1 MAGREKENPNMIDSS
16 SSYYLHPSDHT
27 GMIISPVKL
36 NGENYEEWSCSMRNA
51 FWARRKQSF
60 LNGKI
65 EKPAEDA
72 PKIEDWWS
80 VNSMLDELKLR
91 FSIGNGPRVLQLRSD
106 LVKCRQDGQTVGAYF
121 GRLKILWDELS
132 NYVQPPVCSCGNCAC
147 NLSTQWE
154 KKREEECVHQF
165 LIGLDDTIYGTVHSN
180 IIAQDPLPSQSRA
193 YALVVQEER
202 HQTITRICD
211 VRVEAVSF
219 GVQAPKAQQGV
230 AASFL
235 NNANGEKS
243 VCKHCGKTS
252 HEISSCFK
260 IIGYPE
266 WWTANRG
273 KGNSGR
279 RGQTNNFVGHSKSH
293 AAVTNAALMPAGGG
307 GN

>member
-1 MAGREKENPNMIDSS
+1 MAGREKENRNLIDSS
-16 SSYYLHPSDHT
+16 SPYYLHPFDHT
-27 GMIISPVKL
+27 GMIISPMKL
-36 NGENYEEWSCSMRNA
+36 NGENYEEWSRSMRNA
-51 FWARRKQSF
+51 FRARRKQSF

-72 PKIEDWWS
+72 PEIEDWWS
-80 VNSMLDELKLR
+80 ELWDELKLR
-91 FSIGNGPRVLQLRSD
+91 FSIGNGLRVLQLRSD

-132 NYVQPPVCSCGNCAC
+132 NYVQPPVCSCGNCTC

-154 KKREEECVHQF
+154 KQREEERVHQF
-165 LIGLDDTIYGTVHSN
+165 LMGLNDTIYGTVRSN

-193 YALVVQEER
+193 YALVVQEKDIKPLQG
-202 HQTITRICD
+202 HVMC
-211 VRVEAVSF
+211 VSK
-219 GVQAPKAQQGV
+219 P
-230 AASFL
+230 
-235 NNANGEKS
+235 
-243 VCKHCGKTS
+243 

-273 KGNSGR
+273 KGNSGG
-279 RGQTNNFVGHSKSH
+279 RGQTNNSAGHSKSN
-293 AAVTNAALMPAGGG
+293 AAVANTALMPVGGG